1 MLRLALSALNVDLRT
16 EPGFDKL
23 TRAEQDMAIK
33 WMQQN
38 PALWQGLTNLRN
50 DQTPRQ
56 TNHRI
61 KSDAQS
67 AAKLELVK

>member
-1 MLRLALSALNVDLRT
+1 MDDKLWIEK

-50 DQTPRQ
+50 DHTPRR
-56 TNHRI
+56 TNHSI
-61 KSDAQS
+61 KSS
-67 AAKLELVK
+67 SRT